1 MVTIIPERLA
11 ALADIT
17 LRPGGHSPP
26 PPGTPPADL
35 EVCGTEVI
43 AWLRGESHTAYPPC
57 TCPVIAALVRGLN
70 DNGDDEMRAALIA
83 FDGDPAQAL
92 VVRAMGTAGDG
103 YQQQRGFMAWN
114 FAVRVGLPLWLDL
127 AGATDAAAEV
137 RAHPPIVDRATAR
150 SGASLARKVRA
161 ALSVEYWAWR
171 RDLRVQVTAA
181 VKEALK
187 DKPAAAAAAVADAA
201 ADAVADAAAA
211 AVAVAA
217 AAAVA
222 DAVADAAAAAVA
234 DAVAD
239 ADAAAVAD
247 AAAAAVADAAAG
259 RSVYTAVHTEVRKQ
273 LTEKFAKLYAPAAVS
288 AREGALALLREMV
301 ALGEDERTRVAVGA
315 PVEGVARGDR

>member
-187 DKPAAAAAAVADAA
+187 DKPAADAVAAAAAAAAAAADAAAAAAADAA
-201 ADAVADAAAA
+201 ADAAAAA
-211 AVAVAA
+211 AAA
-217 AAAVA
+217 
-222 DAVADAAAAAVA
+222 
-234 DAVAD
+234 
-239 ADAAAVAD
+239 
-247 AAAAAVADAAAG
+247 AAAG
-259 RSVYTAVHTEVRKQ
+259 RSVYTAVYTEVRKQ
-273 LTEKFAKLYAPAAVS
+273 LTEKFAKLYAPAAVP